1 MILHNC
7 TGVVQR
13 DTGAELRFDSPVD
26 ISITSLGSR
35 FMRVNLPAADGI
47 PRVII
52 PTPDGMK
59 LGCGPRLIEG
69 EILMF
74 AFTGMDEEQ
83 RGQKVQYHRTAGPR
97 QRVRILQGERETRMQ
112 VFNTCRMK
120 RHLSALTA

>member
-1 MILHNC
+1 
-7 TGVVQR
+7 
-13 DTGAELRFDSPVD
+13 
-26 ISITSLGSR
+26 
-35 FMRVNLPAADGI
+35 MRVNLPAADGI
-47 PRVII
+47 SRVII

-59 LGCGPRLIEG
+59 LGCGPRLLEG

-74 AFTGMDEEQ
+74 AFTGMDEDQ

-97 QRVRILQGERETRMQ
+97 QRVRILQEERETRMQ

>member
-7 TGVVQR
+7 TGVIQR
-13 DTGAELRFDSPVD
+13 DTGAELHFDFPVD

-35 FMRVNLPAADGI
+35 FMRVDLPAADGI
-47 PRVII
+47 PHVII

-59 LGCGPRLIEG
+59 LGCGTRMLEG

-97 QRVRILQGERETRMQ
+97 QRVRILQEKPNSRE
-112 VFNTCRMK
+112 
-120 RHLSALTA
+120 

>member
-7 TGVVQR
+7 TGFVQR

-59 LGCGPRLIEG
+59 LGCGPRLLEG
-69 EILMF
+69 EILRF
-74 AFTGMDEEQ
+74 AFTGMDEDQ
-83 RGQKVQYHRTAGPR
+83 HGLKVQYRRTAGPR
-97 QRVRILQGERETRMQ
+97 QRVRILQGEGETQMQ
-112 VFNTCRMK
+112 VFNTCRM
-120 RHLSALTA
+120 RRRLSALTA

>member
-1 MILHNC
+1 
-7 TGVVQR
+7 
-13 DTGAELRFDSPVD
+13 
-26 ISITSLGSR
+26 
-35 FMRVNLPAADGI
+35 MRVNLPAADGI

-97 QRVRILQGERETRMQ
+97 QRVRILQEERETRMQ